1 MLLLNGTKIEVTQF
15 PNGESKL
22 DGKAISKVVRG
33 DNAITLRFES
43 DADLMH
49 LMFLKS
55 HLDTD
60 PHVAS
65 VRLSMPY
72 MPYSRMDRTEGTGV
86 FTLKTV
92 AKFINS
98 MNFKTVSVFEA
109 HSDVTLALLDRVESV
124 MMADVATVDYVMDKI
139 GFNKEEDFLFYPD
152 AGAEKRYQGKIK
164 GRHLF
169 GIKHRNF
176 ETGQIESFQIAGK
189 TQETDK
195 FNRVLIVDDLS
206 SYGGTFLHSAK
217 ALKEQYG
224 FKEVYL
230 LVGHAENSIVK
241 GDLLTSGLVDK
252 VFTTDSIITEE
263 HENLEVIELFGLKEQ
278 KELVFKHYE

>member
-1 MLLLNGTKIEVTQF
+1 MLLLNGQKVSVTQF

-22 DGKAISKVVRG
+22 DGQAISTMAKEQNV
-33 DNAITLRFES
+33 ITLRFES

-49 LMFLKS
+49 LLFLKS
-55 HLDTD
+55 HLDTL
-60 PHVAS
+60 PHVDTI
-65 VRLSMPY
+65 RLVMPY

-92 AKFINS
+92 ASFING
-98 MNFKTVSVFEA
+98 MNFKLVSVFEA

-124 MMADVATVDYVMDKI
+124 MMADCGTVEHVMERI
-139 GFNKEEDFLFYPD
+139 GFNPEEDFLFYPD
-152 AGAEKRYQGKIK
+152 AGAEKRYQGKIN

-189 TQETDK
+189 TTPTDSFK
-195 FNRVLIVDDLS
+195 RVLIVDDLS

-217 ALKEQYG
+217 ALKEQYD
-224 FKEVYL
+224 FQEVYL

-252 VFTTDSIITEE
+252 VFTTDSLVTES
-263 HENLEVIELFGLKEQ
+263 HEKLEVIDLFNMNPEKEFAFNAN
-278 KELVFKHYE
+278 L

>member
-1 MLLLNGTKIEVTQF
+1 MLLLNGKKIEVTQF

-22 DGKAISKVVRG
+22 DGQAISDILRG
-33 DNAITLRFES
+33 DNIITLRFES
-43 DADLMH
+43 DADLMN
-49 LMFLKS
+49 LLFLKS
-55 HLDTD
+55 HLDSV

-65 VRLSMPY
+65 VRLNIPY

-92 AKFINS
+92 ANFINN
-98 MNFKTVSVFEA
+98 MNFKLVSVFEA
-109 HSDVTLALLDRVESV
+109 HSDVTLALIDRVESV
-124 MMADVATVDYVMDKI
+124 MMTDVAMIETVMEEI

-176 ETGQIESFQIAGK
+176 ENGQIESFQIAGNTK
-189 TQETDK
+189 ETDK
-195 FNRVLIVDDLS
+195 FNRVLIIDDLS

-230 LVGHAENSIVK
+230 VVGHAENSIVK
-241 GDLLTSGLVDK
+241 GDLFKSGLVDK

-263 HENLEVIELFGLKEQ
+263 HENLQVIDLFGMKEK
-278 KELVFKHYE
+278 KELEFVHYE

>member
-1 MLLLNGTKIEVTQF
+1 MLLLNDKKVEITQF
-15 PNGESKL
+15 PNGETKL
-22 DGKAISKVVRG
+22 DGQAISGMVRG
-33 DNAITLRFES
+33 DNVIRLRFES

-55 HLDTD
+55 HLDTI
-60 PHVAS
+60 PHVAT
-65 VRLSMPY
+65 VRLVMPY

-92 AKFINS
+92 ANFINS
-98 MNFKTVSVFEA
+98 MNFELVSVFEA

-124 MMADVATVDYVMDKI
+124 MMADVGTVSYVMDEI
-139 GFNKEEDFLFYPD
+139 GFNREEDFLFYPD

-189 TQETDK
+189 TKETDV

-252 VFTTDSIITEE
+252 VFTTDSLVTET
-263 HENLEVIELFGLKEQ
+263 HEKLQVIDLFSMNVEANKEI
-278 KELVFKHYE
+278 VFKV

>member
-1 MLLLNGTKIEVTQF
+1 MMLLNGRKVEVTKF

-22 DGKAISKVVRG
+22 DGQAILKLVRE
-33 DNAITLRFES
+33 NNIITLRFES
-43 DADLMH
+43 DADLMN
-49 LMFLKS
+49 LLFLKS
-55 HLDTD
+55 HLDSLPT
-60 PHVAS
+60 VKS
-65 VRLSMPY
+65 VRLIMPY

-92 AKFINS
+92 ANFINS
-98 MNFKTVSVFEA
+98 MNFKLVSVFEA

-124 MMADVATVDYVMDKI
+124 MMADCGLIDNVMEEI
-139 GFNKEEDFLFYPD
+139 GFNKQEDFLFYPD

-189 TQETDK
+189 TEESDV
-195 FNRVLIVDDLS
+195 FNRALIVDDLS

-224 FKEVYL
+224 FKEIYL

-241 GDLLTSGLVDK
+241 GELLKSGLVDK
-252 VFTTDSIITEE
+252 VFTTDSIVTET
-263 HENLEVIELFGLKEQ
+263 HENLEVINLFSMESMKDLVLKA
-278 KELVFKHYE
+278 Y